1 MAENVKQKYTKQG
14 YQELVDELKYLKLT
28 RREEIKEQIATARG
42 FGDLSDNAEYDEARN
57 EQAKVEARI
66 LELDA
71 LIENAEIIDEST
83 MDVRSISLGS
93 IVRLYDEDYDEE
105 ITYSIVGSNQA
116 DPLEQKISDQSPIGR
131 ALMGKKAGER
141 VTVEAPQGSC
151 TSPSVRSL
159 AQVTKIAINIWG
171 RTSGGMASARPS
183 PLLYDRSSYVGT
195 TLYPFG

>member
-1 MAENVKQKYTKQG
+1 MAEIIKQKYTKQG

-42 FGDLSDNAEYDEARN
+42 FGDLSENAEYDEARN

-66 LELDA
+66 QELEA
-71 LIENAEIIDEST
+71 LIENAEIIDETT

-93 IVRLYDEDYDEE
+93 VVKLYDEDFEEE

-131 ALMGKKAGER
+131 ALMGKKAGDR
-141 VTVEAPQGSC
+141 VTVTAPAGELHFKVLEVS
-151 TSPSVRSL
+151 R
-159 AQVTKIAINIWG
+159 ANH
-171 RTSGGMASARPS
+171 
-183 PLLYDRSSYVGT
+183 
-195 TLYPFG
+195 

>member
-14 YQELVDELKYLKLT
+14 YQDLVDELKYLKLT

-42 FGDLSDNAEYDEARN
+42 FGDLSENAEYDEARN

-66 LELDA
+66 QELES

-93 IVRLYDEDYDEE
+93 VVKLLDEDFDEE

-116 DPLEQKISDQSPIGR
+116 DPLEQKISDVSPIGR
-131 ALMGKKAGER
+131 ALMGKKAGDS
-141 VTVEAPQGSC
+141 VTVTAPAGELHFK
-151 TSPSVRSL
+151 VL
-159 AQVTKIAINIWG
+159 EVTRANH
-171 RTSGGMASARPS
+171 
-183 PLLYDRSSYVGT
+183 
-195 TLYPFG
+195 

>member
-1 MAENVKQKYTKQG
+1 MAENMKQKYTKQG

-42 FGDLSDNAEYDEARN
+42 FGDLSENAEYDEARN

-66 LELDA
+66 QELEA

-93 IVRLYDEDYDEE
+93 VVKLLDEEYDEE

-131 ALMGKKAGER
+131 ALMGKKAGDR
-141 VTVEAPQGSC
+141 VIVTAPAGELRFR
-151 TSPSVRSL
+151 VL
-159 AQVTKIAINIWG
+159 EVTRA
-171 RTSGGMASARPS
+171 TH
-183 PLLYDRSSYVGT
+183 
-195 TLYPFG
+195 